1 MVNND
6 QVCFAEDDSDMW
18 GDESID
24 YYWEDVELSQ
34 LSHYDQN
41 LYDHF
46 EMHYRGFKITR
57 TWQGDYIIYKIG
69 RKHNHWLLDTE
80 GNAYERKYNAPK
92 YQYLFINKKGVMEE
106 IKNEIDSLYQS

>member
-1 MVNND
+1 MVTND

-41 LYDHF
+41 HYDHF

-106 IKNEIDSLYQS
+106 IKNEIDSLYI